1 MPKIISSTELKHA
14 IQLLEEEQAIKEQL
28 LREQVFLT
36 YESLKP
42 INLLKSTLKEISSSP
57 YLIENVVGSAVGLAT
72 GYVSKKI
79 VVGASA
85 GILRKLFGSILQFGV
100 TNLVAQYPDAIKSA
114 GRYIIQHIFHK
125 KDKESESRD
134 K

>member
-1 MPKIISSTELKHA
+1 MQYKNPTTELKNA
-14 IQLLEEEQAIKEQL
+14 IQLLEAEQAIKGQL
-28 LREQVFLT
+28 LKEQFYIT

-42 INLLKSTLKEISSSP
+42 INILKSTLKEAATSP
-57 YLIENVVGSAVGLAT
+57 YLIENILGSAVGLAT

-85 GILRKLFGSILQFGV
+85 NIFRKFIGSILQFGV
-100 TNLVAQYPDAIKSA
+100 TNLVAQRPDVIKSF
-114 GRYIIQHIFHK
+114 GQYIVQHIFRK
-125 KDKESESRD
+125 KEKDSESRD